1 MQFVYKGL
9 DKKNEPT
16 NGTVESKD
24 INDAKSKLK
33 QQGILFSE
41 LKEKKE
47 PFSFNLFKSKQIPSV
62 KLSSLSND
70 LSVYMRAGVPLVN
83 AVKLAKTQYQN
94 DIQMN
99 SFLNAIV
106 TLLEEGKSF
115 YQALETQSIYILP
128 PFFLQSIKISEN
140 GGMIEEVLIKMS
152 SFLKEQEKINK
163 QVKNALS
170 YPIFIIFVAIGM
182 VAFMLMVVVPKI
194 TAIFENLHQELPVIT
209 KIVLACADFLSNY
222 GLMFLV
228 GLVSLVVI
236 VKYYLI
242 NNKQF
247 KYAFDLFMLH
257 TPMFGKL
264 IELIELGRF
273 SYMSSVLLKSGV
285 PFVQTINLGA
295 NTLKNSVL
303 QDGFRE
309 AGRKVVEGEKLSTAL
324 NSLDYKIE
332 ASFIEAVTLGEET
345 SEIAIILE
353 NLSILYFEKN
363 QDKISGILSLLEPI
377 LMLVVGAIIGI
388 IITAMMLPI
397 FSISMN

>member
-9 DKKNEPT
+9 NKKNEPT
-16 NGTVESKD
+16 NGTIESKD

-62 KLSSLSND
+62 KLSALSND

-115 YQALETQSIYILP
+115 YQALETQSVYILP

-170 YPIFIIFVAIGM
+170 YPIFIIFVATGM
-182 VAFMLMVVVPKI
+182 VAFMLTVVVPKI
-194 TAIFENLHQELPVIT
+194 TAIFENLHQELPLIT

-222 GLMFLV
+222 GLIFLV

-236 VKYYLI
+236 IKYYLI

-303 QDGFRE
+303 QDGFRQ
-309 AGRKVVEGEKLSTAL
+309 AGKKVVEGEKLSTAL

-353 NLSILYFEKN
+353 NLSLLYFEKN